1 MSKKLTEYVVK
12 TGIVPVESYEIYQ
25 YGFQIGLEML
35 FSFVVCF
42 GVARYLHMIPEF
54 VVYTGI
60 FMLLRTYAG
69 GVHLNSFRACFTC
82 SIIVQT
88 VTLLISNKFKF
99 TVINAWLII
108 LASAIFIVKVAPV
121 ESINRELDS
130 DEKIHCKKV
139 TMRILFGIILFTG
152 CCTVG
157 GMSNTV
163 SLIALTVLVI
173 LISQYVGIV
182 KFKIEKSK
190 NER

>member
-1 MSKKLTEYVVK
+1 MEQIYYWYFWRYICSLSILIYF
-12 TGIVPVESYEIYQ
+12 SY
-25 YGFQIGLEML
+25 G
-35 FSFVVCF
+35 
-42 GVARYLHMIPEF
+42 R
-54 VVYTGI
+54 
-60 FMLLRTYAG
+60 
-69 GVHLNSFRACFTC
+69 
-82 SIIVQT
+82 
-88 VTLLISNKFKF
+88 
-99 TVINAWLII
+99 
-108 LASAIFIVKVAPV
+108 SAIFIVKVAPV

>member
-1 MSKKLTEYVVK
+1 
-12 TGIVPVESYEIYQ
+12 
-25 YGFQIGLEML
+25 ML
-35 FSFVVCF
+35 
-42 GVARYLHMIPEF
+42 G
-54 VVYTGI
+54 
-60 FMLLRTYAG
+60 
-69 GVHLNSFRACFTC
+69 
-82 SIIVQT
+82 
-88 VTLLISNKFKF
+88 SNKFKF